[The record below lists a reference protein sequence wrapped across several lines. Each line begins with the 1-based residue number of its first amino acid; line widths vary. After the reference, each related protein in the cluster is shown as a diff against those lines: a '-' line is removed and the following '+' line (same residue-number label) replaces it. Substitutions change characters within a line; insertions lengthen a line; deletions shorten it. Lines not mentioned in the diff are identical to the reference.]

1 MSDDR
6 CFETGIQ
13 YYGGIN
19 ARGNGF
25 VETNSVKHCQLICET
40 TNNCNFFT
48 FAIHLKRCMLRR
60 SFKGKVIDGNHVSGR
75 INCEEKGANYLEQ
88 IATLRFV
95 NNSSDLLS
103 LWDP

>member
-1 MSDDR
+1 MFSDDK
-6 CFETGIQ
+6 CFESGIQ

-48 FAIHLKRCMLRR
+48 FATHLKRCWLKRTV
-60 SFKGKVIDGNHVSGR
+60 KEKVLDGNYVSAKT
-75 INCEEKGANYLEQ
+75 NCEEKGENDFDDITTSVFL
-88 IATLRFV
+88 I
-95 NNSSDLLS
+95 NLS
-103 LWDP
+103 NTSFL